1 MSGRERGW
9 SGDLRRSPKAPLN
22 VPSVDPDDQLES
34 VGATPLA
41 PTSLTRL
48 LTEHAAHRG
57 YPAPGLSLTSAG
69 RVRRVTIS
77 KWHLRFV
84 RATWSAAPKVGCYS
98 VVIAETAIRSS
109 A

>member
-48 LTEHAAHRG
+48 LTGDLPLDAAAAHRDSSG
-57 YPAPGLSLTSAG
+57 DS
-69 RVRRVTIS
+69 
-77 KWHLRFV
+77 
-84 RATWSAAPKVGCYS
+84 
-98 VVIAETAIRSS
+98 SS

>member
-1 MSGRERGW
+1 MSPWCPLGHDSRRAVWFLGLGMSQKLLALAVTPRMARRSRVVRPVTPTRRETSRGW

-57 YPAPGLSLTSAG
+57 YPAP
-69 RVRRVTIS
+69 
-77 KWHLRFV
+77 
-84 RATWSAAPKVGCYS
+84 
-98 VVIAETAIRSS
+98 
-109 A
+109 